1 MEGRADGKFKAF
13 SLGMKQRIGIASTL
27 LTNPA
32 LVILDE
38 PTNGL
43 DPAGQ
48 REIRSI
54 IPRLAD
60 EGHGVL
66 LASHMLHEVEQLS
79 DQVVIIR
86 QGNKLTEGSVDELLR
101 GEGFYEIQL
110 EGHDLEAAVTV
121 LRGVDGVDSVSV
133 IEDRIMVKT
142 RQELGGSLNRALLEA
157 NLHASQIARKRTTLE
172 DLFLELTAEPAEAS
186 ESYQPRL
193 IRISRPA
200 RSFGA
205 MIDVLQSEL
214 FRLRKRAQ
222 TWIMPV
228 LASVFILLYYG
239 IGYTQ
244 YRSGNEADRLDMRQ
258 SVQQLSSIFENGMQ
272 VWRIVALIMIVVVAS
287 GLIGSEYGWNT
298 LRPLVA
304 RSASRTD
311 LLSAKW
317 IVVGLYSICM
327 VVVGVLVSLAAS
339 VIVAAM
345 MGGDISLPVIVW
357 DDMLLGTLRWVIA
370 TLPYAAI
377 AFAAAL
383 LTRSNAAGIA
393 IGIGLNFA
401 ELLLFGILSN
411 VSSRFNTIM
420 EYGINWNVQQVVN
433 ITTDDGG
440 TMMDPVS
447 TGQLWKSITI
457 LTVYCVVAI
466 VGSYLVFT
474 RRDIT
479 SG

>member
-1 MEGRADGKFKAF
+1 
-13 SLGMKQRIGIASTL
+13 
-27 LTNPA
+27 
-32 LVILDE
+32 
-38 PTNGL
+38 
-43 DPAGQ
+43 
-48 REIRSI
+48 
-54 IPRLAD
+54 
-60 EGHGVL
+60 
-66 LASHMLHEVEQLS
+66 
-79 DQVVIIR
+79 
-86 QGNKLTEGSVDELLR
+86 
-101 GEGFYEIQL
+101 
-110 EGHDLEAAVTV
+110 
-121 LRGVDGVDSVSV
+121 
-133 IEDRIMVKT
+133 
-142 RQELGGSLNRALLEA
+142 
-157 NLHASQIARKRTTLE
+157 
-172 DLFLELTAEPAEAS
+172 
-186 ESYQPRL
+186 
-193 IRISRPA
+193 
-200 RSFGA
+200 

-222 TWIMPV
+222 TWIMPA
-228 LASVFILLYYG
+228 LAATFILLYYG
-239 IGYTQ
+239 IGYAQ

-272 VWRIVALIMIVVVAS
+272 VWRIVALVMIVVVAS

-304 RSASRTD
+304 RSPSRTD

-317 IVVGLYSICM
+317 IVVGLYSVFM
-327 VVVGVLVSLAAS
+327 VLVGVFVSLTAS
-339 VIVAAM
+339 VIASVL
-345 MGGDISLPVIVW
+345 MGADISLPVIVW

-401 ELLLFGILSN
+401 ELLLFGILTN
-411 VSSRFNTIM
+411 VSSTFSTIM

-447 TGQLWKSITI
+447 TGQLWKSIAI

-466 VGSYLVFT
+466 GGSYLVFT